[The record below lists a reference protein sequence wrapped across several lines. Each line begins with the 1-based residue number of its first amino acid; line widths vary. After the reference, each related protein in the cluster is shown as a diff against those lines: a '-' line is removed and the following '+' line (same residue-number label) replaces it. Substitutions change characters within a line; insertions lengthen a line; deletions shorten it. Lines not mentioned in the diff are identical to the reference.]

1 MGAQPG
7 GNIPAPSRQLPA
19 RTLTK
24 SRVGSLHYWR
34 DLLFLV
40 AMSEGDDQRVSTK
53 ATSIVGLAVLCSRL
67 LGLIREMVIASLF
80 GASRNMDAFLTA
92 FRAPNML
99 RDLFAEGALST
110 AFVTTFSRRIAT
122 EGDQSAWRLAS
133 KVATL
138 TLVFMSAITLLGI
151 LFAPFII
158 GIIAPG
164 FPAEKAALTILLT
177 RIMFPFILLVSLAA
191 LVMGMLNAKNVFGVP
206 ALASSFFNIGS
217 IVGGV
222 AFCYWLDPQAD
233 WRHPHF
239 GERGLVGLALGTL
252 LGGLLQLVVQFPA
265 AAKVGFRF
273 ILDFSWRD
281 PGVRTV
287 LALMAPATIAASAV
301 QVNVAVNSGFA
312 STLGNGP
319 ITWLNI
325 AFRLMQLP
333 LGVFG
338 VAVATV
344 TLPLVSR
351 SAAMGNTREFR
362 GALAHAMR
370 LVMLLTIPSAIGLI
384 ILAEPIIR
392 LIYQHGRFTAEAT
405 TQTAA
410 ALRFYA
416 LGLAGYAGVKV
427 LAPAFYA
434 INKRH
439 LPMFVSLL
447 SIAVNFG
454 LNWFFTFHLGLGH
467 RGLALSTSFVAITNF
482 LLLYAMMRRH
492 TGRLETGVML
502 ATLGKLVVA
511 GAVLAAVCFAAQRL
525 LFQATGPV
533 SVWKLAIEVFVTIAI
548 GAGGFFTSAYLLRI
562 AEVQDVVTIA
572 RRKLKL

>member
-1 MGAQPG
+1 MA
-7 GNIPAPSRQLPA
+7 
-19 RTLTK
+19 
-24 SRVGSLHYWR
+24 
-34 DLLFLV
+34 
-40 AMSEGDDQRVSTK
+40 DDKRVSTK
-53 ATSIVGLAVLCSRL
+53 ATTIVGLAVLCSRV
-67 LGLIREMVIASLF
+67 LGLIRETVIAALF
-80 GASRNMDAFLTA
+80 GASRNMDAYLTA

-110 AFVTTFSRRIAT
+110 AFVTTFSRRIAM

-151 LFAPFII
+151 VFAPFVIDI
-158 GIIAPG
+158 LAPG
-164 FPAEKAALTILLT
+164 FPPEKAALTILLT

-191 LVMGMLNAKNVFGVP
+191 LVMGMLNAKDVFGIP
-206 ALASSFFNIGS
+206 ALASSFFNLGS
-217 IVGGV
+217 IIGGV
-222 AFCYWLDPQAD
+222 ALCYWLDPQPN

-239 GERGLVGLALGTL
+239 GERGLVGLAIGAL
-252 LGGLLQLVVQFPA
+252 LGGLLQLLVQFPSA
-265 AAKVGFRF
+265 SRVGFRF
-273 ILDFSWRD
+273 KFDFDWRD
-281 PGVRTV
+281 PGVRTI
-287 LALMAPATIAASAV
+287 LALMLPATIAASAV

-333 LGVFG
+333 LGIFG

-384 ILAEPIIR
+384 ILAEPIIA
-392 LIYQHGRFTAEAT
+392 LIYQHGRFTPEAT
-405 TQTAA
+405 VQTAA

-434 INKRH
+434 LDKRH
-439 LPMFVSLL
+439 LPMIVSLI

-454 LNWFFTFHLGLGH
+454 LNWFFTFHLKLGH
-467 RGLALSTSFVAITNF
+467 RGLALSTSFVAMTNF

-492 TGRLETGVML
+492 TGRLETGMML
-502 ATLGKLVVA
+502 ATLGKLALA
-511 GAVLAAVCFAAQRL
+511 GAVLAAICFLAQHFLFPRPTRGGELRL
-525 LFQATGPV
+525 IG
-533 SVWKLAIEVFVTIAI
+533 EVLLTIAL
-548 GAGGFFTSAYLLRI
+548 GAGAFFGCAYLLRV
-562 AEVQDVVTIA
+562 AEVEDVVTVV
-572 RRKLKL
+572 RRRLKL